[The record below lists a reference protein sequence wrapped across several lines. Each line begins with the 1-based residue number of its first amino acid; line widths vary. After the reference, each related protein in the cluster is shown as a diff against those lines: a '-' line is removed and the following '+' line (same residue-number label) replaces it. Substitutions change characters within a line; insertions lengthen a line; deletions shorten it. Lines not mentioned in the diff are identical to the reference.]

1 MAEWTLVAA
10 LIVAGAWLRQVNVAA
25 PSLWWDELVE
35 IRTADR
41 PSVAEVWRAVRDGVA
56 PGTGNAGAAPLDYL
70 ALHAWYRVAPAATP
84 ETLEWHHRVPALV
97 FSIAALPLAWGL
109 GRVVAG
115 RVAAPRSRQVATR
128 SGRKPF

>member
-56 PGTGNAGAAPLDYL
+56 PGTGNAGAI
-70 ALHAWYRVAPAATP
+70 
-84 ETLEWHHRVPALV
+84 E
-97 FSIAALPLAWGL
+97 
-109 GRVVAG
+109 
-115 RVAAPRSRQVATR
+115 
-128 SGRKPF
+128 